1 MCFCISK
8 YYLHTTFLSVKSLQ
22 PAERSMAWQSF
33 VSSVAII
40 VYFWPYKGLLYT
52 SYMCLITAWTK
63 SVVLVLPPMSIVRY
77 CNVKKSNEVKIILFW
92 WINSTK
98 ESVITYKL
106 NQQHQI
112 VTYCST
118 SKIIELLPI
127 LCSFS
132 LEVWDKNEYLEGK
145 YRKKVT
151 CVDLPNLTKQE
162 S

>member
-1 MCFCISK
+1 MA
-8 YYLHTTFLSVKSLQ
+8 SVSAFPNIIYIQL
-22 PAERSMAWQSF
+22 F
-33 VSSVAII
+33 SVQNVFNQLKDQWLVRTAAL
-40 VYFWPYKGLLYT
+40 VYFWPYKVLLYT
-52 SYMCLITAWTK
+52 SYICLITAWTK

-77 CNVKKSNEVKIILFW
+77 CNVKKSNEVKIW

-112 VTYCST
+112 VNHCST

-127 LCSFS
+127 LCSFL

-145 YRKKVT
+145 YRTKVT
-151 CVDLPNLTKQE
+151 CHDLPNLTKQE